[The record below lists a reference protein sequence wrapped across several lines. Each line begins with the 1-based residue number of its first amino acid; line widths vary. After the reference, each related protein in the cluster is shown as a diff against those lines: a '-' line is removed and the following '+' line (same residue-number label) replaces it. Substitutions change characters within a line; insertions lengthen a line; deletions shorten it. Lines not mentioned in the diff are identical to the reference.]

1 VTSVRRVRTSWP
13 TTWRSVTT
21 WPGIPAAVARPRVAT
36 VGGAVMPERR
46 RLHPDLP
53 FVLALILAE
62 FLALLAV
69 CQRWGEMH

>member
-1 VTSVRRVRTSWP
+1 MSD
-13 TTWRSVTT
+13 
-21 WPGIPAAVARPRVAT
+21 
-36 VGGAVMPERR
+36 RR

-53 FVLALILAE
+53 FVLALLLGE

>member
-1 VTSVRRVRTSWP
+1 
-13 TTWRSVTT
+13 
-21 WPGIPAAVARPRVAT
+21 
-36 VGGAVMPERR
+36 MPERR